1 MELRLKVRKA
11 SLGSGFNVAGATADT
26 EGEAALEIPVKI
38 EIADREFGLAIFSE
52 FDFRKEGT
60 KAKGTGASAFD

>member
-1 MELRLKVRKA
+1 M
-11 SLGSGFNVAGATADT
+11 AGATADT